1 MTEYELPICQE
12 TGERSSNSSDMHCSL
27 HRFKATSNEY
37 IRLPVESQLVRRQ
50 VEGIFC
56 FTVTNIPACSM
67 KWESSAECADMCC
80 KQAKFLWSMPVSCQV
95 KSCPASCMLAAT
107 IMPPAQS
114 SWRLWASPTSSVWG
128 LSPKH
133 THLYLWCPTSNLI
146 LLTTYLLTLF
156 LQRCSILWVWPDYMM
171 WPHRL
176 WTCLDVALQWQSKS
190 VSFPVQ
196 VVPRCQEL
204 YRNSFV
210 YHTVQTS
217 PPNFEDCFC
226 FIGELPQLPMC
237 RSLQSIRSSNVMC
250 SKNIRSWGIQKYF
263 TMNLLAFIL
272 HFPPRSR
279 LWLRNSLQSAFK
291 HQASNSCG

>member
-1 MTEYELPICQE
+1 
-12 TGERSSNSSDMHCSL
+12 
-27 HRFKATSNEY
+27 
-37 IRLPVESQLVRRQ
+37 
-50 VEGIFC
+50 
-56 FTVTNIPACSM
+56 M

-80 KQAKFLWSMPVSCQV
+80 KHAKFLWSMPVSCQV

-156 LQRCSILWVWPDYMM
+156 LQRWNSAYCEFGLT
-171 WPHRL
+171 
-176 WTCLDVALQWQSKS
+176 TCCDHTDFELDVALQWQSKS

-226 FIGELPQLPMC
+226 FIGELHSFPCVALC
-237 RSLQSIRSSNVMC
+237 KVSGVATSCAARILFIFIIFALEAF
-250 SKNIRSWGIQKYF
+250 KNILPWNF
-263 TMNLLAFIL
+263 
-272 HFPPRSR
+272 
-279 LWLRNSLQSAFK
+279 
-291 HQASNSCG
+291 